1 MLLLWTCHS
10 SSFWVIV
17 FILAKWQVD
26 KSFFYFKLEH
36 PLVQVLFS
44 HIILVME
51 HFASRQ
57 VHAICQATLKNA
69 CQVDKCFSTC
79 HRFFSSRQVLLNLS
93 WGISSWQVHATCQAT
108 PKNACQVD
116 KYFSTCHG
124 VFFKLTSIGI
134 SPLSEKSSCQVDK
147 YFSTCHGAFFK

>member
-1 MLLLWTCHS
+1 MTS
-10 SSFWVIV
+10 R
-17 FILAKWQVD
+17 QVD

-36 PLVQVLFS
+36 PLVQVLFR

-69 CQVDKCFSTC
+69 CQVDKCFFTC

-93 WGISSWQVHATCQAT
+93 WGIL
-108 PKNACQVD
+108 QVD
-116 KYFSTCHG
+116 KYFSTFMG
-124 VFFKLTSIGI
+124 YFSSRQVFVFFPSQKKVRAKLTSTFRLVMGH
-134 SPLSEKSSCQVDK
+134 
-147 YFSTCHGAFFK
+147 FSRVK